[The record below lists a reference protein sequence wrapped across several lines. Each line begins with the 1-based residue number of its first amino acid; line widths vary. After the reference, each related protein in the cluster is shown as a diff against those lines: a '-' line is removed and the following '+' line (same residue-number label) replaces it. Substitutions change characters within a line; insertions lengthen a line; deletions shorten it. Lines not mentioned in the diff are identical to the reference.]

1 MRIYG
6 PNSTARSAAP
16 AARRASSGA
25 FSVADPAPSR
35 GAGPAAALRTVGGID
50 ALVALQGVDDPAE
63 RRSRGLKR
71 GRIAL
76 DALDALKIGLLA
88 GNLDQSTLLRLK
100 ASASELKDGSGDP
113 GLDNVLAEIELRV
126 AVEIAKL
133 SPRQNP

>member
-6 PNSTARSAAP
+6 SNSTARTSAP
-16 AARRASSGA
+16 AQRRAPSGG
-25 FSVADPAPSR
+25 FSLGEAESPRSAGAVAS
-35 GAGPAAALRTVGGID
+35 LRTVGGID

-76 DALDALKIGLLA
+76 DALDALKIGLLS
-88 GNLDQSTLLRLK
+88 GNLDQSALLRLK
-100 ASASELKDGSGDP
+100 ASAAELKDGSGDP

-133 SPRQNP
+133 SPR